1 MFSVEAF
8 DAVAIIDM
16 PTRVLL
22 QGEDGGMSCRL
33 CASLEALGPWQRRD
47 AFAEKFFKGDMEML
61 VLGIQ
66 CGCVMHHP
74 DTTSLVAFSDDGADT
89 HGKSQSDV
97 AITYETAGEIGEVDM
112 TPLAIAAKKE
122 KKVAS
127 VHLGFKH
134 KLGSALRKHKGP
146 SS

>member
-16 PTRVLL
+16 PARVLL

-33 CASLEALGPWQRRD
+33 CASLEALGPWQGRD
-47 AFAEKFFKGDMEML
+47 AFAEKHLWGDMEL
-61 VLGIQ
+61 LELGLQ

-74 DTTSLVAFSDDGADT
+74 DTTPLAAFSDDCADT
-89 HGKSQSDV
+89 PRKSQSDV
-97 AITYETAGEIGEVDM
+97 AVIYETAGELGEVDM

-122 KKVAS
+122 KKVAA
-127 VHLGFKH
+127 VHLGFEH
-134 KLGSALRKHKGP
+134 KLRSFRFEET
-146 SS
+146 